1 MKSFRLGTMVG
12 ALFAGLIV
20 TSSFAAAEDDV
31 SQIKQQ
37 LEELEEKMRSLRR
50 LHELDKEAAT
60 AKSKEAASVSASKD
74 GFYLK
79 SGDGAF
85 SLRLG
90 AVVQADSRWYSDHS
104 PPSGPPSTSASDT
117 FLLRKAR
124 PIFEALFAEKF
135 ALKIMPDFGNG
146 QTLQE
151 AYVEARFAPAFNVRA
166 GKFKSPVGLERLQL
180 DSENEFIERAL
191 PTNLA
196 PNRDVG
202 LQFAGSVLSNTM
214 SYQLGIFNGI
224 YDNGLS
230 DGDTNNG
237 KDGVG
242 RIFLEPFRNVASA
255 FKGLG
260 FGISYST
267 GSHLG
272 SPTASDLPQFK
283 TMGQQNFFT
292 YANGAYADGTQ
303 DRVSPQFYYY
313 IGPVGLLGEYIS
325 SRQKISRGTN
335 LRQDIDNR
343 AWQIAGYWVI
353 TGENASYRGVHVPNR
368 PYAPSDGRWGAFEMV
383 TRYSVQTNDDDAF
396 VGSSATWLA
405 NPAQS
410 AREAREVGVGLNWYL
425 NRNIKVQINYEE
437 THFDG
442 GATFGDRATEKV
454 ILTRFQAA
462 I

>member
-1 MKSFRLGTMVG
+1 MNPFRLRT
-12 ALFAGLIV
+12 LAGVLAAGFVV
-20 TSSFAAAEDDV
+20 TSPYATAEDDL

-37 LEELEEKMRSLRR
+37 LEELDQKIRDLQR
-50 LHELDKEAAT
+50 LQELDREAAIT
-60 AKSKEAASVSASKD
+60 KAKETPYVAAGKD
-74 GFYLK
+74 GFYIK

-90 AVVQADSRWYSDHS
+90 AVVQADTRWYSDQS
-104 PPSGPPSTSASDT
+104 LPAGAAPDN
-117 FLLRKAR
+117 FLVRKAR
-124 PIFEALFAEKF
+124 PILEALIAEKF
-135 ALKIMPDFGNG
+135 LLRIMADYGNG
-146 QTLQE
+146 QTFQE
-151 AYVEARFAPAFNVRA
+151 GYVEARLDPAFNIRA

-202 LQFAGSVLSNTM
+202 LQLAGTVLSNTV
-214 SYQLGIFNGI
+214 SYQLGIFNGV

-230 DGDTNNG
+230 DGDNNNA

-242 RIFLEPFRNVASA
+242 RMFLEPFKNGNNVL
-255 FKGLG
+255 KGLG
-260 FGISYST
+260 FGVSAST
-267 GSHLG
+267 GRHQG
-272 SPTASDLPQFK
+272 NPTTSDLSQFK

-292 YANGAYADGTQ
+292 YATGAYADGTQ

-313 IGPVGLLGEYIS
+313 VGPFGLLGEYIS
-325 SRQKISRGTN
+325 SRQEISRSTN
-335 LRQDIDNR
+335 LKRDIDNR
-343 AWQIAGYWVI
+343 AWQLAGYWVM
-353 TGENASYRGVHVPNR
+353 TGENASYHGVRLPNR
-368 PYAPSDGRWGAFEMV
+368 PFAPSDRSWGAFELV
-383 TRYSVQTNDDDAF
+383 TRYSVQTNDEEAF
-396 VGSSATWLA
+396 VGSAATQLA
-405 NPAQS
+405 NPSQS
-410 AREAREVGVGLNWYL
+410 AREAREIGVGLNWYL

-442 GATFGDRATEKV
+442 GAVNGDRAAEKV

>member
-1 MKSFRLGTMVG
+1 MNPFRLRTLAG
-12 ALFAGLIV
+12 ALAASFIL
-20 TSSFAAAEDDV
+20 TSPYATAEDDI

-37 LEELEEKMRSLRR
+37 LDELDQKIRVLQR
-50 LHELDKEAAT
+50 LQELDKEAAAT
-60 AKSKEAASVSASKD
+60 KAKETPYVSAGKD
-74 GFYLK
+74 GFYIK

-90 AVVQADSRWYSDHS
+90 AVVQADSRWYLDQSL
-104 PPSGPPSTSASDT
+104 PSGAAPDN
-117 FLLRKAR
+117 FLVRKAR
-124 PIFEALFAEKF
+124 PILEALIAEKF
-135 ALKIMPDFGNG
+135 VLRIMPDYGNG
-146 QTLQE
+146 QTFQE
-151 AYVEARFAPAFNVRA
+151 GYVEARLEPAFNIRA

-202 LQFAGSVLSNTM
+202 LQFAGSVLSNTV
-214 SYQLGIFNGI
+214 SYQLGIFDGI

-230 DGDTNNG
+230 DGDNNNG

-242 RIFLEPFRNVASA
+242 RIFVEPFKNGDSA
-255 FKGLG
+255 LKG
-260 FGISYST
+260 FGFGVSYSSGRHQGT
-267 GSHLG
+267 A
-272 SPTASDLPQFK
+272 TASDLPQFK

-292 YANGAYADGTQ
+292 YATGAYADGTQ

-313 IGPVGLLGEYIS
+313 IGSFGLLGEYIS
-325 SRQKISRGTN
+325 SRREISRSTN
-335 LRQDIDNR
+335 LKKEIDNC
-343 AWQIAGYWVI
+343 AWQLAGYWVI
-353 TGENASYRGVHVPNR
+353 SGENASYRGVPVPNR
-368 PYAPSDGRWGAFEMV
+368 PFAPSDGRWGAFELV

-396 VGSSATWLA
+396 VGSAANRLA
-405 NPAQS
+405 DASQS
-410 AREAREVGVGLNWYL
+410 AREAREIGVGLNWYL
-425 NRNIKVQINYEE
+425 NRNIKVQINFEE

-442 GATFGDRATEKV
+442 GAVSGDRPTEKV

>member
-1 MKSFRLGTMVG
+1 MKLFCFRILTG
-12 ALFAGLIV
+12 ALAVSFIW
-20 TSSFAAAEDDV
+20 TSPYATAQDDV

-37 LEELEEKMRSLRR
+37 LDELDQKIRVLQR
-50 LHELDKEAAT
+50 LQELDKETAT
-60 AKSKEAASVSASKD
+60 AKAKETPGVYAGKD

-90 AVVQADSRWYSDHS
+90 GVVQADTRWYLDQSL
-104 PPSGPPSTSASDT
+104 PSGAAPDN
-117 FLLRKAR
+117 FLVRKAR
-124 PIFEALFAEKF
+124 PIVEALIAEKF
-135 ALKIMPDFGNG
+135 LLRIMPDFGNG
-146 QTLQE
+146 QTFQE
-151 AYVEARFAPAFNVRA
+151 GYVEARLNPTFNIRG

-202 LQFAGSVLSNTM
+202 LQFAGSVLSNTV
-214 SYQLGIFNGI
+214 SYQLGIFDGV

-230 DGDTNNG
+230 DGDDNNA

-242 RIFLEPFRNVASA
+242 RIFLEPFKNGDNAL
-255 FKGLG
+255 KGLG
-260 FGISYST
+260 IGVSYST
-267 GSHLG
+267 GRHQG
-272 SPTASDLPQFK
+272 NPTTTDLPQFK

-292 YANGAYADGTQ
+292 YATGAYADGTH

-313 IGPVGLLGEYIS
+313 AGPFGLLGEYIS
-325 SRQKISRGTN
+325 SRQDISRGKN
-335 LRQDIDNR
+335 LKKDIDNR

-353 TGENASYRGVHVPNR
+353 TGENASYHGVPVPNK
-368 PYAPSDGRWGAFEMV
+368 PFDLSDGRWGAFEFV
-383 TRYSVQTNDDDAF
+383 TRYSVQTNDKDAYA
-396 VGSSATWLA
+396 GTAAAQLA
-405 NPAQS
+405 SPSQS
-410 AREAREVGVGLNWYL
+410 AREAREIGVGLNWYL

-437 THFDG
+437 THFEG
-442 GATFGDRATEKV
+442 GALIGDRAPEKT

>member
-1 MKSFRLGTMVG
+1 MNSFRLWALAG
-12 ALFAGLIV
+12 ALVASFIV
-20 TSSFAAAEDDV
+20 TTSFAAAQDDV
-31 SQIKQQ
+31 SQIRQQ
-37 LEELEEKMRSLRR
+37 LDELDQKIRVLQR
-50 LHELDKEAAT
+50 LQELDKEAAT
-60 AKSKEAASVSASKD
+60 AKAKETPGVSAGKD

-90 AVVQADSRWYSDHS
+90 GVVQADTRWYLDQSL
-104 PPSGPPSTSASDT
+104 PSGAAPDN
-117 FLLRKAR
+117 FLVRKAR
-124 PIFEALFAEKF
+124 PIIEALIAEKF
-135 ALKIMPDFGNG
+135 MLRIMPDFGNG
-146 QTLQE
+146 QSFQE
-151 AYVEARFAPAFNVRA
+151 GYVEARLDPAFNIRA

-202 LQFAGSVLSNTM
+202 LQFAGSVLSKTV
-214 SYQLGIFNGI
+214 SYQLGIFDGV

-230 DGDTNNG
+230 DGDDNDA

-242 RIFLEPFRNVASA
+242 RIFLEPFKNGDSA
-255 FKGLG
+255 LKGLG
-260 FGISYST
+260 FGVSCSI
-267 GSHLG
+267 GRHQG
-272 SPTASDLPQFK
+272 NPTTTDLPQFK

-292 YANGAYADGTQ
+292 YATGAYADGTH

-313 IGPVGLLGEYIS
+313 SGPFGILGEYIS
-325 SRQKISRGTN
+325 SRQEISRGTN
-335 LRQDIDNR
+335 LRRDIDNR

-353 TGENASYRGVHVPNR
+353 TGENASYHGIPAPNKR
-368 PYAPSDGRWGAFEMV
+368 FDPSDGRWGAFEFV
-383 TRYSVQTNDDDAF
+383 TRYSVQTNDNDAF
-396 VGSSATWLA
+396 AGTAATELA
-405 NPAQS
+405 SPSQS
-410 AREAREVGVGLNWYL
+410 AREAREIGVGLNWYL
-425 NRNIKVQINYEE
+425 NRNIKVQINFEE

-442 GATFGDRATEKV
+442 GAVIGDRAPEKA